1 MGYKINSVWAQLRKN
16 DIEELNS
23 IIDDEY
29 CNELE
34 IGRKLN
40 LMKEIKKAFN
50 KELESFNFD
59 TVIKFMNDNN
69 WEWANYDGTLQYA
82 IPTKEKMIE
91 HLRSNLKHGMYK
103 IIKLNEKSY
112 QTFSGGIVFS
122 INIIGNDVY
131 VSIYFDIA
139 HFVKD

>member
-1 MGYKINSVWAQLRKN
+1 MGYKINSVWTQLRKN

-69 WEWANYDGTLQYA
+69 WEWADYDGTLQYA

-91 HLRSNLKHGMYK
+91 HLRLNLKHGMYK

-112 QTFSGGIVFS
+112 QSFSGGIVFG

>member
-1 MGYKINSVWAQLRKN
+1 MGYKIDSTWKQSRKN

-34 IGRKLN
+34 IGHKLN
-40 LMKEIKKAFN
+40 LMKKIKDAFHKA
-50 KELESFNFD
+50 LESFNFD
-59 TVIKFMNDNN
+59 IVLKFMNDNN
-69 WEWANYDGTLQYA
+69 WEWINYDGDVGYA
-82 IPTKEKMIE
+82 IPTKEIIIE
-91 HLRSNLKHGMYK
+91 NLKTDLKHGMYR
-103 IIKLNEKSY
+103 IIELNEKSY
-112 QTFSGGIVFS
+112 QVFSGGILFE
-122 INIIGNDVY
+122 INIIGNNAY

>member
-1 MGYKINSVWAQLRKN
+1 MGYKINSTWAQIHKN

-40 LMKEIKKAFN
+40 LMKKIKRAFDE
-50 KELESFNFD
+50 ELNSFNFD
-59 TVIKFMNDNN
+59 TVLKFMNDNN
-69 WEWANYDGTLQYA
+69 WEWINYDDISKYA
-82 IPTKEKMIE
+82 IPTKERIIKR
-91 HLRSNLKHGMYK
+91 LRTDLKHGMYH
-103 IIKLNEKSY
+103 IIELKEKSY
-112 QTFSGGIVFS
+112 QVFSGGIVFG
-122 INIIGNDVY
+122 IDITDNDVC

>member
-1 MGYKINSVWAQLRKN
+1 MGYKINSTWTQIHKN

-40 LMKEIKKAFN
+40 LMKKIKRAFDE
-50 KELESFNFD
+50 ELNSFNFD
-59 TVIKFMNDNN
+59 TVLKFMNDNN
-69 WEWANYDGTLQYA
+69 WEWINYDDISKYE
-82 IPTKEKMIE
+82 IPTKERIIKY
-91 HLRSNLKHGMYK
+91 LKNVLKHGMYH
-103 IIKLNEKSY
+103 IIELKEKSY
-112 QTFSGGIVFS
+112 QVFSGGIVFG
-122 INIIGNDVY
+122 IDITDNDVC

>member
-1 MGYKINSVWAQLRKN
+1 MGYKINSTWRQLRKN

-40 LMKEIKKAFN
+40 LMKKIKKAFN
-50 KELESFNFD
+50 EELESFNFD
-59 TVIKFMNDNN
+59 TVLKFMNDNN
-69 WEWANYDGTLQYA
+69 WEWANYDGTLQFA
-82 IPTKEKMIE
+82 IPTKEKIIE
-91 HLRSNLKHGMYK
+91 HLRTDLKHGMYR
-103 IIKLNEKSY
+103 IIELNEKSY
-112 QTFSGGIVFS
+112 QAFSGGIVFE
-122 INIIGNDVY
+122 IVIIGNNAY

>member
-1 MGYKINSVWAQLRKN
+1 MGYKIDSTWKQLRKK

-40 LMKEIKKAFN
+40 LMEKIKKAFN
-50 KELESFNFD
+50 EELESFDFD
-59 TVIKFMNDNN
+59 NVLKFMNDNN
-69 WEWANYDGTLQYA
+69 WVWANYDGGLHYA
-82 IPTKEKMIE
+82 VPTEERIIE
-91 HLRSNLKHGMYK
+91 HLRTDLKHGMYH
-103 IIKLNEKSY
+103 IIELNEKSY
-112 QTFSGGIVFS
+112 QVFSGGIVFG
-122 INIIGNDVY
+122 INIIGNDAY